1 MADSWNS
8 FYKSCPDSLIPL
20 KLGPET
26 FDWLLRIFWGP
37 EVVDWSSQSFPWIW
51 LLPDYRND
59 SCVECWKIA
68 ASIQCSAKK
77 KVVCN
82 SVKFL
87 QITQIIF
94 LETLRRSFKKMIGEA
109 DSKTIHTVKL
119 MLENW
124 WHDWRLQ
131 NISCKK
137 MQLFCSQI
145 WSLRISLLL
154 LLLQGFVEEYKK
166 ELGRE
171 LQRGIKHFCDS

>member
-20 KLGPET
+20 KWGLET
-26 FDWLLRIFWGP
+26 FDWLLCTKWGLR
-37 EVVDWSSQSFPWIW
+37 VVDWSSQSFPWIW

-59 SCVECWKIA
+59 SCVEFWKIA
-68 ASIQCSAKK
+68 CYAKKK
-77 KVVCN
+77 KVVRH

-94 LETLRRSFKKMIGEA
+94 LETLRRSFKKMIWR
-109 DSKTIHTVKL
+109 SWQQNNSYSKL
-119 MLENW
+119 MSENW
-124 WHDWRLQ
+124 WHDISLQ
-131 NISCKK
+131 NISCKCK
-137 MQLFCSQI
+137 KKCNCSVKKI

>member
-20 KLGPET
+20 KWGLET
-26 FDWLLRIFWGP
+26 FDWLLCTKWGLR
-37 EVVDWSSQSFPWIW
+37 VVDWSSQSFPWIW

-59 SCVECWKIA
+59 SCVEFWKIA
-68 ASIQCSAKK
+68 ASIPCSAKK
-77 KVVCN
+77 KKLVCH

-124 WHDWRLQ
+124 WHDWSLQ
-131 NISCKK
+131 NISCKRQK
-137 MQLFCSQI
+137 KNATVL
-145 WSLRISLLL
+145 LRKYTNKYGLW
-154 LLLQGFVEEYKK
+154 G
-166 ELGRE
+166 
-171 LQRGIKHFCDS
+171 